1 MLHCL
6 QKDLDE
12 ECYTGSHKQWA
23 LYFGMPS
30 LVIFVAGVPIAA
42 FLVLWSKRRRLHDSV
57 VKNKYGFLY
66 RYCSGL
72 MPRVLSITRSH
83 PPRLLCRVPFSAD
96 APVATMT
103 RCAFPFEQL
112 SSDSS

>member
-1 MLHCL
+1 MVVLHCL

-30 LVIFVAGVPIAA
+30 LVIFVAGVPLAA

-72 MPRVLSITRSH
+72 MLRVVENYTLSPAPLALSRPLLRRRSSGYNDK
-83 PPRLLCRVPFSAD
+83 VWISF
-96 APVATMT
+96 
-103 RCAFPFEQL
+103 
-112 SSDSS
+112 